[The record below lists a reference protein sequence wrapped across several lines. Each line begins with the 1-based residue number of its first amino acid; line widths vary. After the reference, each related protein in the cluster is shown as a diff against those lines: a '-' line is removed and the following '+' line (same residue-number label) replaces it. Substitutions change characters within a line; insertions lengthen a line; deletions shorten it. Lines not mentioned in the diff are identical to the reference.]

1 MKMDWRTR
9 LDETRAPF
17 NFYYLTLSGSG
28 GDVDKVSIRNC
39 RFRPRLAELRLQ
51 ATGSVPFL
59 AASNVGKIRKTRFA
73 DERPTITPVQCMW

>member
-9 LDETRAPF
+9 LGETRAPF

-28 GDVDKVSIRNC
+28 GDVEKVSIRNC

-51 ATGSVPFL
+51 ATAKEAYRSCLVACGLSLLV
-59 AASNVGKIRKTRFA
+59 
-73 DERPTITPVQCMW
+73 

>member
-1 MKMDWRTR
+1 MDWRTR

-39 RFRPRLAELRLQ
+39 RFRPRLGQLRLK
-51 ATGSVPFL
+51 ATVGGWGPGGRLPELCCVPEPD
-59 AASNVGKIRKTRFA
+59 GDGT
-73 DERPTITPVQCMW
+73 

>member
-1 MKMDWRTR
+1 MDWRTR

-39 RFRPRLAELRLQ
+39 RFRPRLCELRLLSTSDHFCPKAKTPRWEHGQ
-51 ATGSVPFL
+51 ASTILYTGSGLKV
-59 AASNVGKIRKTRFA
+59 
-73 DERPTITPVQCMW
+73 

>member
-28 GDVDKVSIRNC
+28 GDVEKVLIFVFECVCQSC
-39 RFRPRLAELRLQ
+39 
-51 ATGSVPFL
+51 G
-59 AASNVGKIRKTRFA
+59 
-73 DERPTITPVQCMW
+73 

>member
-1 MKMDWRTR
+1 MDWRTR

-39 RFRPRLAELRLQ
+39 RFRPRLGQLELKPTERVAE
-51 ATGSVPFL
+51 
-59 AASNVGKIRKTRFA
+59 
-73 DERPTITPVQCMW
+73 ERPRSALGASRRWPGGARNWRAERDG

>member
-9 LDETRAPF
+9 LGETRAPF

-39 RFRPRLAELRLQ
+39 RFRPLLGELPRLQ
-51 ATGSVPFL
+51 PTKAGRPRVAVRSPRVQ
-59 AASNVGKIRKTRFA
+59 KT
-73 DERPTITPVQCMW
+73 EKPK